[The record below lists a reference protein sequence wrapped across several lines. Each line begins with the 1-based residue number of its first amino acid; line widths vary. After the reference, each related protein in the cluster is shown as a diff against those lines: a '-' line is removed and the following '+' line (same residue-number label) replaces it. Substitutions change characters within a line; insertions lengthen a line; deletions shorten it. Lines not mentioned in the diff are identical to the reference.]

1 MRTILI
7 VLLSL
12 LPQFAELWKH
22 QLNLEPMLRD
32 SESLKKLTIM
42 YDSPSQQGFEVL
54 FVRGDGSLILQRYS
68 GRPIA
73 TTDIPIPGRAM
84 PTRDVPTCT
93 ERIGQDQVKI
103 LVSLVASKHF
113 WELPE
118 KQFIFSINSVP
129 SQKELAVHRI
139 FISNETEK
147 AGRVFAVGT
156 YAGKPEVIPDDFA
169 AIEQQFKELAR
180 SAFAGKAC
188 HDAPAVQF

>member
-1 MRTILI
+1 MRIILI

-12 LPQFAELWKH
+12 LPQPAELWKH

-42 YDSPSQQGFEVL
+42 YDSPLQQGFELL
-54 FVRGDGSLILQRYS
+54 FVRGDGSLILQRYP
-68 GRPIA
+68 GRPMA
-73 TTDIPIPGRAM
+73 TTDM
-84 PTRDVPTCT
+84 PTCT
-93 ERIGQDQVKI
+93 ERISQDQVKM
-103 LVSLVASKHF
+103 LVSMVASQRF

-118 KQFIFSINSVP
+118 KNFIFVNGVP
-129 SQKELAVHRI
+129 NPKELEVHRI
-139 FISNETEK
+139 LVSNGTEK

-169 AIEQQFKELAR
+169 AVEQQFKQLAR

-188 HDAPAVQF
+188 HVAPAVQF